1 MPDTFDNSELDIQMK
16 ALYGIESNVPA
27 SNPELGKTYYRLTC
41 GDGNGYGFYQDGEH
55 ILNAR
60 KISIER
66 VGATGSKGHN
76 SSEFIPS
83 KIILAESGDIYF
95 EARGGDI
102 IMKGN
107 NIIMMANGSEND
119 EGHIIMGAN
128 NRVFLEGKDMNI
140 QTTSGSIKMAA
151 QTNVTIGGGGFT
163 YITGG
168 KIDISEGGN
177 IGKVVSF
184 VTNVM
189 YSPVKAIEEFLN
201 GFFREA

>member
-1 MPDTFDNSELDIQMK
+1 MPETFDNSELDIQMK

-27 SNPELGKTYYRLTC
+27 SNPELGKLITDLPVVMEMDMDSIKMENIYLM
-41 GDGNGYGFYQDGEH
+41 QE
-55 ILNAR
+55 

-107 NIIMMANGSEND
+107 NIIND
-119 EGHIIMGAN
+119 
-128 NRVFLEGKDMNI
+128 GKWI
-140 QTTSGSIKMAA
+140 
-151 QTNVTIGGGGFT
+151 
-163 YITGG
+163 
-168 KIDISEGGN
+168 
-177 IGKVVSF
+177 
-184 VTNVM
+184 
-189 YSPVKAIEEFLN
+189 
-201 GFFREA
+201 

>member
-1 MPDTFDNSELDIQMK
+1 MPDNFDNSELDVQMK

-27 SNPELGKTYYRLTC
+27 DNPELGKTYYRLTC
-41 GDGNGYGFYQDGEH
+41 GDGNGYGFYENGEH
-55 ILNAR
+55 VLKAR
-60 KISIER
+60 RVSIEK
-66 VGATGSKGHN
+66 VGANTEKAHN
-76 SSEFIPS
+76 SSDFCPA

-107 NIIMMANGSEND
+107 NIIMQANGSEND

-151 QTNVTIGGGGFT
+151 ETNVTIGGGAFT

-177 IGKVVSF
+177 LGKIVSF

-189 YSPVKAIEEFLN
+189 YSPVQAIEEFLN
-201 GFFREA
+201 GFFKEA